1 MIFDAERFIFPLN
14 NLHIVLCL
22 TQDGHCY
29 HHVWRSQSMP
39 NLILGE
45 NVPIFEDVTYLVCGE
60 ASHHKEG
67 ATCGEKVEMSRI
79 SRWSGVKIYSKDIA
93 NV

>member
-1 MIFDAERFIFPLN
+1 
-14 NLHIVLCL
+14 
-22 TQDGHCY
+22 
-29 HHVWRSQSMP
+29 MP

-67 ATCGEKVEMSRI
+67 AKCGEKVEMSRI